1 MPITIATPPDAVLTE
16 LTNTLPRIAGSSGIA
31 QRAPSITRSA
41 DRFTLA
47 DAMRVA
53 RAPDEIAD
61 ADALPMPVY
70 VVGLDDL
77 AQEGHLEETARLALW
92 SYIVTTEAGAVSAEV
107 TSDDSQF
114 AQISNTA
121 AAGRAR
127 SALIHLAQ
135 DESADAPN
143 GEAAELRVPALHLSL
158 LWIRGESG
166 TFEVL
171 DFQGPELPIGRRF
184 GADEL
189 EGVLR
194 TLAEAYPRE
203 AEGEG

>member
-1 MPITIATPPDAVLTE
+1 MPITLATPPDAILTE
-16 LTNTLPRIAGSSGIA
+16 LANTLPRIAGSAGIA

-41 DRFTLA
+41 YRFTLA

-53 RAPDEIAD
+53 HAPEEIAD
-61 ADALPMPVY
+61 ADALPIPVY

-77 AQEGHLEETARLALW
+77 AQGHLEETARLALW
-92 SYIVTTEAGAVSAEV
+92 SYIVATEAGAVSAEV
-107 TSDDSQF
+107 TSESSQF

-127 SALIHLAQ
+127 SALIGFAQ
-135 DESADAPN
+135 NESADAPD

-158 LWIRGESG
+158 LWIRGENG

-184 GADEL
+184 GVDEL